1 MSHRLIASG
10 QLERSRL
17 LVVILNILVKLKV
30 FYGRDYLRRFPV
42 LRRSLGKLQ
51 STQSQVILRS
61 FNILLQSIYCIYGH
75 FVIFYAKHC
84 LRKLWVERRC
94 NNNRQENNSI
104 FYLPKSPIENRSLCS
119 KIELQSYSILQHFL
133 PY

>member
-51 STQSQVILRS
+51 TTQSQVILRS
-61 FNILLQSIYCIYGH
+61 FNVLLQSIYCIYG
-75 FVIFYAKHC
+75 
-84 LRKLWVERRC
+84 
-94 NNNRQENNSI
+94 
-104 FYLPKSPIENRSLCS
+104 SLC
-119 KIELQSYSILQHFL
+119 YILCKTLFTKTL
-133 PY
+133 GITAVL